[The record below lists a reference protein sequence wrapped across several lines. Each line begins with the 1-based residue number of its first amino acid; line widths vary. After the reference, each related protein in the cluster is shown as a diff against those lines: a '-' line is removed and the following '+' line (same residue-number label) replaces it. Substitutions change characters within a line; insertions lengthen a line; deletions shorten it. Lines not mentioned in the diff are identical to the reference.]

1 MECTPLCVLI
11 ATRMKPKF
19 FRTADM
25 ECATVSLYLSN
36 ISTCVHT
43 CTIDM
48 THCVCV
54 CVCVWGGFG
63 RRRKRSANAC
73 GGVKRERRKMSAR
86 VRDGLCPWSTT
97 LVFEYQCSMLCL
109 SLQKST
115 PLGNVHV

>member
-1 MECTPLCVLI
+1 MAGDGLPAPASEKMEYYQKVL
-11 ATRMKPKF
+11 
-19 FRTADM
+19 
-25 ECATVSLYLSN
+25 
-36 ISTCVHT
+36 
-43 CTIDM
+43 
-48 THCVCV
+48 CV